1 MAKLRGNP
9 LAEGTRHHQCL
20 SGHLYSISSTLENRG
35 SMDDP
40 WTRCSGREQK
50 MCLMDGDH
58 PGGVEL
64 AGLEA

>member
-1 MAKLRGNP
+1 
-9 LAEGTRHHQCL
+9 
-20 SGHLYSISSTLENRG
+20 
-35 SMDDP
+35 MDDP